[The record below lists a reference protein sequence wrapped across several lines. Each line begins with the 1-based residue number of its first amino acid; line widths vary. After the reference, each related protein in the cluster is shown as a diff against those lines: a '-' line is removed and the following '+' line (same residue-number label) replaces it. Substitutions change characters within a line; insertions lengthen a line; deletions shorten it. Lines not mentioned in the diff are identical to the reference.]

1 MIQNLLD
8 VWESSIK
15 VTHLFLSVD
24 EINNIKQ
31 YAPQAL
37 QGVQNLMVAENEQG
51 KPIGFMEIHEQMM
64 EMLFVS
70 AQERGKSVGKKTFRI
85 WDLKFIKGQSRMNQ
99 KIHICYCI

>member
-1 MIQNLLD
+1 MIQNL
-8 VWESSIK
+8 
-15 VTHLFLSVD
+15 H
-24 EINNIKQ
+24 NIKE

-51 KPIGFMEIHEQMM
+51 NPIGFMGIHEQMI

-70 AQERGKSVGKKTFRI
+70 VQERGKGVGKKTLRI
-85 WDLKFIKGQSRMNQ
+85 WDLKFIKGQSRMNK